1 MLLYKG
7 TQNASIAVKT
17 PFGLS
22 EQENIQNLIMQVGV
36 FESIMCTTSIDNL
49 AKEVYSRPE
58 LLYKYKGVADVPP
71 LLMVD
76 DILTISK
83 CSATTSALNATVNA
97 FIGCKKLKLS
107 HKKCSVIHVGKN
119 TGTCPDVKVHKE
131 TMHREKSTDYLGD
144 LFHASGK
151 SKFNVIKRTAKAY
164 AILAEIKAILTDIP
178 LGRYKTEIGLQLCQ
192 AMFVNGVLY
201 NSVVLQG
208 LNTTDITM
216 LENVDCQLLRF
227 ICSGHAKTAFEFL
240 YLETYALPL
249 KYIIASKRIMY
260 L

>member
-97 FIGCKKLKLS
+97 FIGSKKLKLS